1 MAWML
6 LKHMNRKAR
15 ALREC
20 PTGIPEVKMAHR
32 DRSQGFGFV
41 YVDISTLLKQ
51 RDAMNAPSV
60 NFNKDPEKPKATEES
75 TQEREETPDRI
86 SAIHQ
91 IKQNL
96 DRLQTL
102 HHKLHVMLEELN
114 QITSSKRRR

>member
-1 MAWML
+1 MAFRQPL
-6 LKHMNRKAR
+6 GRPQHCGNAR
-15 ALREC
+15 A
-20 PTGIPEVKMAHR
+20 GIPEVLMAHR

-60 NFNKDPEKPKATEES
+60 NFNKDPEKPKD
-75 TQEREETPDRI
+75 TQEREETPRI